1 MGLLFIEE
9 WTHASVRK
17 EKAMLKQ
24 ILLSL
29 AFLGATSVFAT
40 EGVSEMAEQLFGKEE
55 AGKRVSE
62 GVVFIDGQYVRAPY
76 AVTREGNVILVNG
89 RIASR
94 FKVESSAAKEEP
106 PPAEDDGASTG
117 YVSEEEGADIGS
129 DATPTLDDVPEAPK
143 EAPKKT
149 STIEAKLAKKGGGSI
164 EERLAAKQKAKN
176 LKNASSKGSF
186 NTEPES
192 KDPMA
197 LFEEADYTYTPPLKP
212 EPPAV
217 PYVRPA
223 AQKSMTER
231 MAEAR
236 KKDPTAAKKPEEVA
250 EATAEAAGGEA
261 EGGEDVVAVESFE
274 DLTEEEIADYTKR
287 FTERRAAIEKAL
299 AADGMVFL
307 SSASSGMKVTKRKDA
322 QRFLEQFEEL
332 CKAKSSA
339 KLIEK
344 WGRSLPRAY
353 LQRIFDNRTENLKNM
368 KSLFMRMK
376 REAKSNKGRSKPR
389 L

>member
-1 MGLLFIEE
+1 
-9 WTHASVRK
+9 
-17 EKAMLKQ
+17 MLKQ

-40 EGVSEMAEQLFGKEE
+40 EGVSEMAVQLFGKEE

-76 AVTREGNVILVNG
+76 SVTREGNVILVNG

-106 PPAEDDGASTG
+106 AAEDDGASTG

-129 DATPTLDDVPEAPK
+129 DATPTIEDVPEAPK

-164 EERLAAKQKAKN
+164 DERLAAKQKAKD
-176 LKNASSKGSF
+176 LKKASSKGSF

-197 LFEEADYTYTPPLKP
+197 LFEEADYTYTPPSKP

-223 AQKSMTER
+223 AQKSMSER

-250 EATAEAAGGEA
+250 EAATAAGDEAEA
-261 EGGEDVVAVESFE
+261 GEDVVAVESFD
-274 DLTEEEIADYTKR
+274 DLTEEEIADYTQR

-307 SSASSGMKVTKRKDA
+307 SSKASGMKVIKRKDA
-322 QRFLEQFEEL
+322 QRFIAQFEEL

-344 WGRSLPRAY
+344 WGRSMPRAY
-353 LQRIFDNRTENLKNM
+353 LQRIYDNRTENLKNM
-368 KSLFMRMK
+368 KSLFMRLK
-376 REAKSNKGRSKPR
+376 REEKANKGRSKPR

>member
-1 MGLLFIEE
+1 
-9 WTHASVRK
+9 
-17 EKAMLKQ
+17 
-24 ILLSL
+24 
-29 AFLGATSVFAT
+29 
-40 EGVSEMAEQLFGKEE
+40 MAVQLFGKEE

-76 AVTREGNVILVNG
+76 SVTREGNVILVNG

-106 PPAEDDGASTG
+106 APEGGDESTG

-129 DATPTLDDVPEAPK
+129 DATPTLDDVPAAPK

-164 EERLAAKQKAKN
+164 DERLAAKQKAKD
-176 LKNASSKGSF
+176 LKNASAKGSF

-197 LFEEADYTYTPPLKP
+197 LFEEADYTYTPPSKP

-236 KKDPTAAKKPEEVA
+236 KKDPTAAKKPAEVA
-250 EATAEAAGGEA
+250 EAAEAAGDAA
-261 EGGEDVVAVESFE
+261 ESGEDVVAVESFE
-274 DLTEEEIADYTKR
+274 DLTEEEIAEYTKR

-299 AADGMVFL
+299 VADGMIFL

-322 QRFLEQFEEL
+322 QRFIAQFEEL

-353 LQRIFDNRTENLKNM
+353 LQRIYDNRTENLKNM
-368 KSLFMRMK
+368 KSLFMRLK
-376 REAKSNKGRSKPR
+376 REEKSNKGRAKSR